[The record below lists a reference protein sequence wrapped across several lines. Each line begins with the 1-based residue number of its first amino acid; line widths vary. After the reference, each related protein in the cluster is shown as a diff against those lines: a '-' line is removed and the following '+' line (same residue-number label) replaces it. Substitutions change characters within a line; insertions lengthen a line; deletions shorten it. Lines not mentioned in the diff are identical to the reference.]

1 MKKYDEYFLSELAL
15 KTEIQFISGKYFSKD
30 HKEIKNIDRYLSKT
44 YYNITRKFISEHDL
58 KYLKLGIINNTND
71 EEREIWYRS
80 NLIDE
85 ALQMEETGYS
95 PTSLPFP
102 LDDKQLTIL
111 YVLLFH
117 PEYEVFFITT
127 GVGGSGKST
136 FLNIV
141 KQLFDDDVSSTPL
154 SNLSNQFM
162 LAEALKHRL
171 IASDEIGAGEVDLP
185 IIKTIVS
192 KQRIQVNEKF
202 GATYDTL
209 AQSALFYCC
218 NEAPKIDI
226 SDTGMLRRIVFYSRN
241 TKIENPNPEL
251 QKRRYTKEELI
262 DFILYAKK
270 IEGFYVGKP
279 IDEWKK
285 LFKEETNVFLSTSSS
300 VGLFMKECI
309 KYGQPVR
316 DYQGYKNFCYRDNYK
331 PFSKRKF
338 DEMMKWLLEN
348 YTDESKLKNSEKFE
362 YPWFMVS

>member
-1 MKKYDEYFLSELAL
+1 MKKYDEYFLSELAI
-15 KTEIQFISGKYFSKD
+15 KTEIDFISGKFFNKD
-30 HKEIKNIDRYLSKT
+30 HKEIKNIDRYLSKI
-44 YYNITRKFISEHDL
+44 YYNITRKFITEHDL

-71 EEREIWYRS
+71 EERELWYRS
-80 NLIDE
+80 DLIDE
-85 ALQMEETGYS
+85 ALHMEENGYV
-95 PTSLPFP
+95 PQKLPFP

-111 YVLLFH
+111 YILLFH

-127 GVGGSGKST
+127 GIGGSGKST

-192 KQRIQVNEKF
+192 KQKIQVNEKF
-202 GATYDTL
+202 GATYTTL

-251 QKRRYTKEELI
+251 QKRKYTKDELI

-270 IEGFYVGKP
+270 IEFFYKDKP
-279 IDEWKK
+279 IDEWKNI
-285 LFKEETNVFLSTSSS
+285 FKKETNVFLINSSS
-300 VGLFMKECI
+300 VGLFIKECI
-309 KYGQPVR
+309 KEGNPIR
-316 DYQGYKNFCYRDNYK
+316 NYQAYKEFCFRDNYR

-338 DEMMKWLLEN
+338 EEVVKWIVDN
-348 YTDESKLKNSEKFE
+348 YVDESHIKDSEKFS
-362 YPWFMVS
+362 YPWIM